1 MRTVDLTRG
10 PIFGSLVRFSLP
22 MIAGNLLQQIYNLA
36 DTLIVGRCIGA
47 GALAAV
53 GSVYTLMIFLT
64 SVIIGL
70 CMGSG
75 AFFSVDHGAGDTRQL
90 QTDIRLSFWFILA
103 VTAGLYALCYP
114 DMGTILRLLQT
125 PAELLGMTRAYVQ
138 VAFGGLVFTFL
149 YNFFAYLLR
158 ALGNT
163 RVPLAFLAVACVLNI
178 GLDLW
183 FVAGLRLGV
192 TGAAWAT
199 VIAQAFS
206 GVGIT
211 VFALRRVPLLHSK
224 RGGGLPVD
232 RSRLWQIISGD
243 VATGLQQSVMN
254 FGILMIQGLVNSFGT
269 VVMAAFAAAVKI
281 DTLAYL
287 PAQEFGNGYSLFVS
301 QNYGAGQ
308 PERIRRG
315 SRLAFLTSAGF
326 CCVVSVCICLF
337 AKGLMGLFVDSD
349 QAAIIAAGVRYLRIE
364 GAAYVGIGVLFLWY
378 GYFRGV
384 ERPKV
389 SLLLTVVSLG
399 TRVALSYALAPHT
412 ALGVTAIWLSIPIG
426 WVLADLLGLALY
438 RPTAK
443 RLEQQLL
450 NRR

>member
-47 GALAAV
+47 DALAAV
-53 GSVYTLMIFLT
+53 GSVYTLMIFVT
-64 SVIIGL
+64 SMIIGL

-75 AFFSVDHGAGDTRQL
+75 AFFSVDHGAGNTRQL
-90 QTDIRLSFWFILA
+90 QQDIWLSFWFVLA

-114 DMGTILRLLQT
+114 GMGLILRLLQT
-125 PAELLGMTRAYVQ
+125 PAELLKMTRAYVQ
-138 VAFGGLVFTFL
+138 VVFGGLLFTFL

-163 RVPLAFLAVACVLNI
+163 RVPLVFLAVASLLNI

-183 FVAGLRLGV
+183 FVAGLHLGV
-192 TGAAWAT
+192 AGAAWAT

-206 GVGIT
+206 GIGIA
-211 VFALRRVPLLHSK
+211 VFALRRVPLLRMARKDPSF
-224 RGGGLPVD
+224 D
-232 RSRLWQIISGD
+232 RARLRQIIGGD
-243 VATGLQQSVMN
+243 IATGLQQSVMN

-281 DTLAYL
+281 DTVAYM
-287 PAQEFGNGYSLFVS
+287 PAQEFGNAYSLFVS

-308 PERIRRG
+308 AARIRRG
-315 SRLAFLTSAGF
+315 SRLAFAVSAGF
-326 CCVVSVCICLF
+326 CCVVSVCIFLF
-337 AKGLMGLFVDSD
+337 AKGLMGLFVDSGER
-349 QAAIIAAGVRYLRIE
+349 AIITAGVQYLRIE

-412 ALGVTAIWLSIPIG
+412 ALGVVAIWLSIPIG

-443 RLEQQLL
+443 RLEQQLQ

>member
-53 GSVYTLMIFLT
+53 GSVYTLMIFVT
-64 SVIIGL
+64 SIIIGL

-75 AFFSVDHGAGDTRQL
+75 TFFSVDHGAGDTRRL

-114 DMGTILRLLQT
+114 GMGAILCLLQT

-138 VAFGGLVFTFL
+138 VVFGGLVFTFL

-211 VFALRRVPLLHSK
+211 VFALRRVSLLHGK

-232 RSRLWQIISGD
+232 RARLWQIISGD

-326 CCVVSVCICLF
+326 CCVVSVFICLF

-412 ALGVTAIWLSIPIG
+412 ALGVMAIWLSIPIG